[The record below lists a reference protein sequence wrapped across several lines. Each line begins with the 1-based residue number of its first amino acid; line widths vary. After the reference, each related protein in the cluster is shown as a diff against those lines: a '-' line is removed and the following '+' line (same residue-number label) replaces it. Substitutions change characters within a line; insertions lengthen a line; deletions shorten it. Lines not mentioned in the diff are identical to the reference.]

1 MAMRRLSGGNNP
13 RQHRFLLAIATAS
26 ALAIAGSGGCSHQA
40 ARVAAPAL
48 DAKAAADAAIAEYD
62 TDRDGMISGKELDRV
77 PALKVAIGRLGKGS
91 GKISAEA
98 IADEIRAWQETKI
111 ALTNLGVSVTLDGQ
125 PLAGATVTAE
135 PEKFLGPT
143 ILPASGVTDHTGSA
157 ALRIE
162 GKPGL
167 SFGFYKIRV
176 SKMVAGREA
185 IPARY
190 NAQTELG
197 AEVAPKVNATGGL
210 TLNLT
215 ST

>member
-1 MAMRRLSGGNNP
+1 
-13 RQHRFLLAIATAS
+13 
-26 ALAIAGSGGCSHQA
+26 
-40 ARVAAPAL
+40 
-48 DAKAAADAAIAEYD
+48 
-62 TDRDGMISGKELDRV
+62 MISGKELDHV
-77 PALKVAIGRLGKGS
+77 PGLKVALGRLGKGS

-162 GKPGL
+162 GKPGMA
-167 SFGFYKIRV
+167 FGFYKIRV
-176 SKMVAGREA
+176 SKMAGGHET

-190 NAQTELG
+190 NTDTEL
-197 AEVAPKVNATGGL
+197 APKWPQK
-210 TLNLT
+210 
-215 ST
+215 